1 MNIKTVYYQFREYN
15 HSHIESLSQQKG
27 ESSSELELLLHE
39 MKHKAKKQNK
49 TTTTKKTPPPLPPT
63 KKNRAETLWDKCLC
77 ELWGENKTRPVIF
90 PIA

>member
-49 TTTTKKTPPPLPPT
+49 TKQKNNKKNPTTTTTNKKKTERKHFGTNAYVNCGVKIKHVL
-63 KKNRAETLWDKCLC
+63 
-77 ELWGENKTRPVIF
+77 
-90 PIA
+90 